1 MKIERFAMLDVDI
14 RGGVPV
20 AMGVDEDFDNKTFDI
35 EDAIKRAARNGTL
48 VDPEMADLY
57 EISKTDTF
65 RFTFQIVV

>member
-1 MKIERFAMLDVDI
+1 LKL
-14 RGGVPV
+14 
-20 AMGVDEDFDNKTFDI
+20 DEDFDNKTFDI
-35 EDAIKRAARNGTL
+35 EDVIKRAARNGTL